1 MNKNNL
7 DNEIISLLSK
17 TFFLEPKDINLN
29 TKMED
34 INNWDSLKHMSLV
47 LTLEEY
53 FNIKFTGEEI
63 VEMNSFISIKN
74 CILKKKINN

>member
-7 DNEIISLLSK
+7 DNEIINLLSK

-53 FNIKFTGEEI
+53 FNIKFSGEEI

-74 CILKKKINN
+74 SILKKKNK